1 MKKGTA
7 ILLVL
12 LTLVGLA
19 SAEVSSKKLEQAEK
33 AYKLALQSDNAGVRN
48 SALKQIVV
56 LTSQYPD
63 FDAYEFTSLLKK
75 MSNKDD
81 KAYIRVNAKMTLDLL
96 KDKDLIEHI
105 DTEEIDPKVFFN
117 DVYNKLNNF
126 FAAR

>member
-1 MKKGTA
+1 MKKGMT
-7 ILLVL
+7 ILIVL
-12 LTLVGLA
+12 LTLAGIA

-33 AYKLALQSDNAGVRN
+33 AYKLSLQSDNAGVRN

-126 FAAR
+126 YAAR